1 MSHGSGIDRY
11 RDRDRG
17 SDGPSDAG
25 DRYGDRYGDR
35 DGGDRDDADATSSMS
50 HGSGI
55 SDRRPR
61 AERRGDRRRRL
72 RRSDERRPPPGDDFG
87 SSWKESQLRD
97 QLEEAQRELEV
108 RERQLKME
116 QEHSKSL
123 RLELELKKKHCDEFR
138 RDLELAETDL
148 AAAQEDAGVH
158 VHRMQQAQEASRR
171 NSDMAQQL
179 LTHLNSTRGDVKQKA
194 LQISQLKS
202 ALDELQDVV
211 SEAIVQQEGAAGA
224 PAPASAPLPAAAD
237 AGASSSSVDSSTR
250 RPSGGA
256 AGGVGG
262 SSAAEFL
269 RAGLARVEELALG
282 TATPL
287 EGSSGSGKMKRDA
300 SHRGFGAEPRIWRP
314 TASLSGALRHDA
326 SVQVQPNAAL
336 RRARR
341 APLRR
346 TPRAALALTRA
357 SRHLSRVQVVESDLE
372 SRGPPPM
379 MSRRST
385 RIAQQQLKEESRKI
399 DLQMFAREEGKRPSA
414 CSSDAGLSP
423 SALDALGLSP
433 GLRDRQSSS
442 GSSEDQEE
450 LRRRTS
456 SGVSLTSLSSGGGS
470 QEYPNTLGG
479 VRTLS
484 SPGAQVASPVLSALS
499 PRRASTSSPTSPA
512 SPAAPPLPEALPAL
526 PEAARRD
533 SVDGGRD
540 HTYSI

>member
-1 MSHGSGIDRY
+1 MRHSCRDSRADTRESVHVRPAHLDDLIARINAGETYADDADSATSSMSHGSGISDRY
-11 RDRDRG
+11 RDRG

-35 DGGDRDDADATSSMS
+35 DGGDRY
-50 HGSGI
+50 
-55 SDRRPR
+55 
-61 AERRGDRRRRL
+61 GDRYGGRD
-72 RRSDERRPPPGDDFG
+72 SPPPGDDPF

-237 AGASSSSVDSSTR
+237 AGASSSSVDSS

-256 AGGVGG
+256 AGGVSG

-326 SVQVQPNAAL
+326 SVQVQPNARPAPRAPRAAAPRAPPSRSPVPRAVHACRWWSLTSRAAAL
-336 RRARR
+336 RR
-341 APLRR
+341 
-346 TPRAALALTRA
+346 
-357 SRHLSRVQVVESDLE
+357 
-372 SRGPPPM
+372 
-379 MSRRST
+379 
-385 RIAQQQLKEESRKI
+385 
-399 DLQMFAREEGKRPSA
+399 
-414 CSSDAGLSP
+414 
-423 SALDALGLSP
+423 
-433 GLRDRQSSS
+433 
-442 GSSEDQEE
+442 
-450 LRRRTS
+450 
-456 SGVSLTSLSSGGGS
+456 
-470 QEYPNTLGG
+470 
-479 VRTLS
+479 
-484 SPGAQVASPVLSALS
+484 
-499 PRRASTSSPTSPA
+499 
-512 SPAAPPLPEALPAL
+512 
-526 PEAARRD
+526 
-533 SVDGGRD
+533 
-540 HTYSI
+540 

>member
-1 MSHGSGIDRY
+1 MSHGSGISDRY
-11 RDRDRG
+11 RDRG

-35 DGGDRDDADATSSMS
+35 DGGDRY
-50 HGSGI
+50 
-55 SDRRPR
+55 
-61 AERRGDRRRRL
+61 GDRYGGRD
-72 RRSDERRPPPGDDFG
+72 SPPPGDDFG
-87 SSWKESQLRD
+87 SWKESQLRD

-237 AGASSSSVDSSTR
+237 AGASSSSVDGS

-326 SVQVQPNAAL
+326 SVQVQPNAVPRAP
-336 RRARR
+336 RIPHPARR
-341 APLRR
+341 
-346 TPRAALALTRA
+346 PRHLTRA
-357 SRHLSRVQVVESDLE
+357 SRRL
-372 SRGPPPM
+372 
-379 MSRRST
+379 
-385 RIAQQQLKEESRKI
+385 
-399 DLQMFAREEGKRPSA
+399 ARA
-414 CSSDAGLSP
+414 
-423 SALDALGLSP
+423 
-433 GLRDRQSSS
+433 
-442 GSSEDQEE
+442 
-450 LRRRTS
+450 
-456 SGVSLTSLSSGGGS
+456 GGG
-470 QEYPNTLGG
+470 
-479 VRTLS
+479 V
-484 SPGAQVASPVLSALS
+484 
-499 PRRASTSSPTSPA
+499 
-512 SPAAPPLPEALPAL
+512 
-526 PEAARRD
+526 
-533 SVDGGRD
+533 
-540 HTYSI
+540 

>member
-1 MSHGSGIDRY
+1 M
-11 RDRDRG
+11 
-17 SDGPSDAG
+17 
-25 DRYGDRYGDR
+25 
-35 DGGDRDDADATSSMS
+35 
-50 HGSGI
+50 
-55 SDRRPR
+55 
-61 AERRGDRRRRL
+61 
-72 RRSDERRPPPGDDFG
+72 
-87 SSWKESQLRD
+87 
-97 QLEEAQRELEV
+97 
-108 RERQLKME
+108 
-116 QEHSKSL
+116 
-123 RLELELKKKHCDEFR
+123 
-138 RDLELAETDL
+138 
-148 AAAQEDAGVH
+148 
-158 VHRMQQAQEASRR
+158 
-171 NSDMAQQL
+171 
-179 LTHLNSTRGDVKQKA
+179 
-194 LQISQLKS
+194 
-202 ALDELQDVV
+202 
-211 SEAIVQQEGAAGA
+211 
-224 PAPASAPLPAAAD
+224 
-237 AGASSSSVDSSTR
+237 
-250 RPSGGA
+250 
-256 AGGVGG
+256 
-262 SSAAEFL
+262 
-269 RAGLARVEELALG
+269 
-282 TATPL
+282 
-287 EGSSGSGKMKRDA
+287 
-300 SHRGFGAEPRIWRP
+300 
-314 TASLSGALRHDA
+314 
-326 SVQVQPNAAL
+326 
-336 RRARR
+336 ARR
-341 APLRR
+341 APRP
-346 TPRAALALTRA
+346 PRAALGFSPVPRDV
-357 SRHLSRVQVVESDLE
+357 SRLQVVESDLE

-526 PEAARRD
+526 PEAARRE